1 MNLESLQEMWKKDS
15 VIDTDLYCE
24 ESTKIPQL
32 HMRYMEFFNTYSLMK
47 KEREI
52 EMRRLIREKWLYYK
66 GKAPSKVY
74 KEMPFD
80 FKLTTKE
87 EVNMFIESD
96 EDICKLQYK
105 IDYIEQIINFLEGVL
120 RQINN
125 RNFQIKNAI
134 EWEKFKNG
142 FSFERSRNY

>member
-1 MNLESLQEMWKKDS
+1 MNLESLQELWKKDS

-32 HMRYMEFFNTYSLMK
+32 HMRYMEFFNTYALMK

-120 RQINN
+120 RQISN

-142 FSFERSRNY
+142 F

>member
-120 RQINN
+120 RQIGN
-125 RNFQIKNAI
+125 RNLQIKNAI

-142 FSFERSRNY
+142 F

>member
-1 MNLESLQEMWKKDS
+1 MNLETLQEMWKKDS

-32 HMRYMEFFNTYSLMK
+32 HMRYMEFFNTFSLMK
-47 KEREI
+47 REREI
-52 EMRRLIREKWLYYK
+52 EMKRLIREKWLYYK

-74 KEMPFD
+74 KELPFD
-80 FKLTTKE
+80 LKLTTKE
-87 EVNMFIESD
+87 EINMFIESD

-105 IDYIEQIINFLEGVL
+105 IDYIEQLISFLEGVL

-142 FSFERSRNY
+142 F